1 MRYRRSFLQPEMI
14 AMGMTWKG
22 SEFVTQRGRDSR
34 LLGAE
39 GGDRSHEKT
48 MRVADGTAD
57 TETGQ
62 LLIIKLCLCHIF
74 LLNYKCLNISHFHN
88 STVFYT
94 IVCYQSQ
101 SIHTQ
106 PTITAD
112 TTPYSIK
119 RCLCPITFC
128 NYKCLNMF
136 LSVSSTLFLC
146 IHI

>member
-1 MRYRRSFLQPEMI
+1 
-14 AMGMTWKG
+14 MGMTWKG

-106 PTITAD
+106 PTITVD
-112 TTPYSIK
+112 TTPHTLLPSVITNVSMSEFF
-119 RCLCPITFC
+119 PIVVYFSLFC
-128 NYKCLNMF
+128 HEQNYIP
-136 LSVSSTLFLC
+136 SS
-146 IHI
+146 